1 MRKEGATSLL
11 TGVFYS
17 RIACEEA
24 LHLGSQ
30 NDISR
35 YLDSVN

>member
-1 MRKEGATSLL
+1 MGKEEATSLL
-11 TGVFYS
+11 IGVFYLS
-17 RIACEEA
+17 IACKEA